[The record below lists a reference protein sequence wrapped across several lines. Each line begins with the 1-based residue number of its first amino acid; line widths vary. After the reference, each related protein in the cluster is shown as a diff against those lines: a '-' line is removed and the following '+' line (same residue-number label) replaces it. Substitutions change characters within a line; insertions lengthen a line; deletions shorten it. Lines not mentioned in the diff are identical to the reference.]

1 MKTVRRCVLIREKEF
16 LGKLS
21 REAQGLYTWIDW
33 QPLTRSQLEKENMWA
48 QLQGENPPWHVE
60 FTWSRAYLRYVP
72 FTLYNSRYRE
82 WRTFLDPNDQ
92 DQLWMTPT
100 NGNGKP
106 QRLGIA
112 TLEFE
117 R

>member
-1 MKTVRRCVLIREKEF
+1 MKTVRRHVLIREKEF

-33 QPLTRSQLEKENMWA
+33 QPLTKSQLEKQNMWA
-48 QLQGENPPWHVE
+48 QLQGQNPPWNVE
-60 FTWSRAYLRYVP
+60 FTWSRVRLHHVP

-92 DQLWMTPT
+92 EQLWMTPT

-112 TLEFE
+112 TLELE
-117 R
+117 Y

>member
-1 MKTVRRCVLIREKEF
+1 MKTVRRRVLIREKEF
-16 LGKLS
+16 RTKLS
-21 REAQGLYTWIDW
+21 KEARGLYTRVDW
-33 QPLTRSQLEKENMWA
+33 QPLTRSELEKHNMWA
-48 QLQGENPPWHVE
+48 QLQGKAPPWHVE
-60 FTWSRAYLRYVP
+60 FTWHRAYLHRVPVTFYNDRYH
-72 FTLYNSRYRE
+72 E
-82 WRTFLDPNDQ
+82 WRTFLDPDNQ

-112 TLEFE
+112 TLELD